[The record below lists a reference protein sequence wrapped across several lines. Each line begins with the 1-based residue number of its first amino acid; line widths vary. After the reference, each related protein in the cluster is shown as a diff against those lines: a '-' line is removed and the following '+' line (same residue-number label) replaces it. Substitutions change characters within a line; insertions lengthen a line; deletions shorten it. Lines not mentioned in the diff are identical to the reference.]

1 MLWKKR
7 QDKGIGLLGDQRVGG
22 LAGFEE
28 SGQVDLSGKVI
39 FKQIGRKP
47 GSEPGRCMEKIC
59 CRRESGQCSSHKMR
73 I

>member
-7 QDKGIGLLGDQRVGG
+7 QDKGIGLLGDQSVDG

-39 FKQIGRKP
+39 FKQI
-47 GSEPGRCMEKIC
+47 
-59 CRRESGQCSSHKMR
+59 
-73 I
+73 

>member
-28 SGQVDLSGKVI
+28 SGQVDLSGKVGYLSRCEGS
-39 FKQIGRKP
+39 QVVSQAGAWRKFVA
-47 GSEPGRCMEKIC
+47 GERVASVAAIR
-59 CRRESGQCSSHKMR
+59 
-73 I
+73 